1 VRVAGVSRR
10 VIVSGILLSA
20 AAGVSMAEA
29 ETDPYERV
37 RSNADALAAA
47 LAALHG
53 GRWNIHINHVAK
65 TAVIIAE
72 V

>member
-1 VRVAGVSRR
+1 
-10 VIVSGILLSA
+10 LLSA